1 MDPEKVSLYLAEVPF
16 EIRNAIKPLSNDRA
30 WAILIALL
38 TNDNMRFNELKKAFG
53 AESSGDID
61 RHLKLL
67 IAAGLVEKRVMLFKE
82 IDSVEKTS
90 YYPTPLS
97 KSLIKALF
105 QNILIPPLEGKSR
118 ETAQDG
124 GIQYVRKRVRP
135 LKKRS
140 IKKVTSVSR

>member
-16 EIRNAIKPLSNDRA
+16 EIRNAVKPLSNDKA

-38 TNDNMRFNELKKAFG
+38 ANDNMRFNELKKAFG

-67 IAAGLVEKRVMLFKE
+67 TAAGLVEKRVKLFKD
-82 IDSVEKTS
+82 IDSVEKIC

-105 QNILIPPLEGKSR
+105 ENILIRPSEDKSGQ
-118 ETAQDG
+118 TAQDG
-124 GIQYVRKRVRP
+124 GIHLVRMGVKPSKNRSV
-135 LKKRS
+135 KKA
-140 IKKVTSVSR
+140 TPVSR